1 MDARLYEFTPPQQA
15 VLWRQTAN
23 LSVMRMG
30 DTPLPVRRF
39 TDENIQRAIDSAT
52 SRLEGSKTGAVVA
65 HADGDGVSLSVV
77 GKLGGHWSVAAAA
90 YKPYNGKLSA
100 EAEVVYSW

>member
-15 VLWRQTAN
+15 VLWRQTAD

-39 TDENIQRAIDSAT
+39 TDETIQRAIDSAT
-52 SRLEGSKTGAVVA
+52 SRLSGDTRGASVA
-65 HADGDGVSLSVV
+65 HVDGNGASLSIV
-77 GKLGGHWSVAAAA
+77 GKVGDHWSVAAAA
-90 YKPYNGKLSA
+90 YKPYHGKLSA